1 MKSVYGKTSI
11 ALLKEYSVPSNVTA
25 KSFNDIDEMIKKV
38 SRSQIS
44 REQAEE
50 MYNHA
55 GNTLTVPEIDS
66 VISIEIKTLISE
78 IEMYQGQIKALE
90 KMMTQLMDQID
101 SKIMT
106 IPGIGNILGATILG
120 EIGDINNFS
129 SAKKVVA
136 FAGLDPII
144 HQSGNFKNKT
154 GPISKRGSPQLRRAL
169 FLAANVA
176 RLNDENIGAFY
187 NDKITRGKHHYS
199 ALNATAAKLLRIVY
213 WVLKNDREY
222 KVQLT

>member
-1 MKSVYGKTSI
+1 
-11 ALLKEYSVPSNVTA
+11 
-25 KSFNDIDEMIKKV
+25 
-38 SRSQIS
+38 
-44 REQAEE
+44 

-78 IEMYQGQIKALE
+78 IEMYQGQIKAIE
-90 KMMTQLMDQID
+90 KMMMQQMDQID

-106 IPGIGNILGATILG
+106 IPGIGNVLGATILS

-144 HQSGNFKNKT
+144 YQSGNFMNKT

-187 NDKITRGKHHYS
+187 NDKITRGKHHFS

>member
-1 MKSVYGKTSI
+1 
-11 ALLKEYSVPSNVTA
+11 
-25 KSFNDIDEMIKKV
+25 
-38 SRSQIS
+38 
-44 REQAEE
+44 
-50 MYNHA
+50 
-55 GNTLTVPEIDS
+55 
-66 VISIEIKTLISE
+66 
-78 IEMYQGQIKALE
+78 
-90 KMMTQLMDQID
+90 
-101 SKIMT
+101 MT

-144 HQSGNFKNKT
+144 YQTGNFSNKT